1 MVGLLQLTVFVCGA
15 VLLGVE
21 IVGSRVL
28 APYFGSSIFVWGS
41 LISTFLAGLTV
52 GYYTGGFLAD
62 RKPDLSAMATLILV
76 AGVLV
81 VILPVVAP
89 PVNRVIA
96 SVDFGPRLNPLL
108 STLCLFFLPSVFM
121 GTVSPYAIK
130 LAASSLATIGNTA
143 GLIYAISTAGSIVG
157 ALVTAFYLIQLIG
170 VRSILYSLGVTL
182 MALALLLLVVNRAG
196 CRRLGKQA
204 IAWGV
209 LAVLCAGLP
218 AAAAAKVLYEK
229 DSLYHRIIV
238 TEGDGLR
245 TLRFD
250 RLRQS
255 ALDLNDP
262 DRMVFHYTQYL
273 HLAMAFHDNPQRAL
287 FIGLG
292 GGSAPRRFHQ
302 DYPNLRIDVA
312 ELDPEVV
319 NVAKRYF
326 GFEESE
332 RMKVQAVDGRIF
344 LQKTPH
350 RYDIIVLDA
359 YYADAIPFHLTTR
372 EFLKELKAKL
382 TPTGIVVSNIIGN
395 VRGPD
400 SKLFRS
406 IVKTMETEFAQ
417 THVFPVVEVSNIIV
431 IASQGKERLGKQ
443 EVIRRARSLE
453 DEGKVQFPLE
463 RYAHTYVIERIPLED
478 VPVLTDDYAP
488 VDGLLHFSAW

>member
-1 MVGLLQLTVFVCGA
+1 
-15 VLLGVE
+15 
-21 IVGSRVL
+21 
-28 APYFGSSIFVWGS
+28 
-41 LISTFLAGLTV
+41 
-52 GYYTGGFLAD
+52 
-62 RKPDLSAMATLILV
+62 
-76 AGVLV
+76 
-81 VILPVVAP
+81 
-89 PVNRVIA
+89 
-96 SVDFGPRLNPLL
+96 
-108 STLCLFFLPSVFM
+108 
-121 GTVSPYAIK
+121 
-130 LAASSLATIGNTA
+130 
-143 GLIYAISTAGSIVG
+143 
-157 ALVTAFYLIQLIG
+157 
-170 VRSILYSLGVTL
+170 
-182 MALALLLLVVNRAG
+182 MALAILLLVVSRTTP
-196 CRRLGKQA
+196 RRLGKRA
-204 IAWGV
+204 IAWGMV
-209 LAVLCAGLP
+209 MLLCAGLP
-218 AAAAAKVLYEK
+218 ASAAVKILYEK
-229 DSLYHRIIV
+229 DSLYHRIVV
-238 TEGDGLR
+238 TEDDGLR

-302 DYPNLRIDVA
+302 DYPNLLIDVA

-326 GFEESE
+326 MFEESD

-372 EFLKELKAKL
+372 EFLQELKAKL

-395 VRGPD
+395 VRGAD

-406 IVKTMETEFAQ
+406 ILKTLETEFAQ
-417 THVFPVVEVSNIIV
+417 TYVFPVVEVSNIIV
-431 IASQGKERLGKQ
+431 IASQGKDRLGKQ
-443 EVIRRARSLE
+443 ELIRSARGLE
-453 DEGKVQFPLE
+453 DAGKVQFPLE
-463 RYAHTYVIERIPLED
+463 RYAHTYVIETIPMED

>member
-1 MVGLLQLTVFVCGA
+1 M
-15 VLLGVE
+15 
-21 IVGSRVL
+21 
-28 APYFGSSIFVWGS
+28 
-41 LISTFLAGLTV
+41 
-52 GYYTGGFLAD
+52 
-62 RKPDLSAMATLILV
+62 KPQ
-76 AGVLV
+76 
-81 VILPVVAP
+81 
-89 PVNRVIA
+89 
-96 SVDFGPRLNPLL
+96 
-108 STLCLFFLPSVFM
+108 
-121 GTVSPYAIK
+121 K
-130 LAASSLATIGNTA
+130 TA
-143 GLIYAISTAGSIVG
+143 GNDDTFFQEYFHDDGGENQIDVLDAQRFSARST
-157 ALVTAFYLIQLIG
+157 
-170 VRSILYSLGVTL
+170 R
-182 MALALLLLVVNRAG
+182 
-196 CRRLGKQA
+196 
-204 IAWGV
+204 
-209 LAVLCAGLP
+209 
-218 AAAAAKVLYEK
+218 K

-238 TEGDGLR
+238 TEDDGLR

-302 DYPNLRIDVA
+302 DYPNLQIDVA

-326 GFEESE
+326 MFEESE

-372 EFLKELKAKL
+372 EFLQELKAKL

-395 VRGPD
+395 VRGAD

-406 IVKTMETEFAQ
+406 IVKTLETEFAQ
-417 THVFPVVEVSNIIV
+417 TYVFPVVEVSNIIV
-431 IASQGKERLGKQ
+431 IASQSKERLGKQ
-443 EVIRRARSLE
+443 EVIRRSRGLE

-463 RYAHTYVIERIPLED
+463 RYAHTYVIETIPMGD

>member
-15 VLLGVE
+15 VLLGLE

-41 LISTFLAGLTV
+41 LISTFLAGLTI
-52 GYYTGGFLAD
+52 GYYLGGFLAD
-62 RKPDLSAMATLILV
+62 RRPRLPAMAVLILI

-81 VILPVVAP
+81 VILPVVHP
-89 PVNRVIA
+89 YVNRTIA
-96 SVDFGPRLNPLL
+96 GIDFGPRWSPLL
-108 STLCLFFLPSVFM
+108 ATVCLFFLPSVFM

-157 ALVTAFYLIQLIG
+157 ALLTAFYLIQMIG

-182 MALALLLLVVNRAG
+182 MALALLLLITHRVTRG
-196 CRRLGKQA
+196 RLHKRA
-204 IAWGV
+204 IAWALV
-209 LAVLCAGLP
+209 AIVCSSVPALAAT
-218 AAAAAKVLYEK
+218 KTLYKK
-229 DSLYHRIIV
+229 DSLYHHIIV
-238 TEGDGLR
+238 TDDDGLR

-255 ALDLNDP
+255 AMDLNDP

-273 HLAMAFHDNPQRAL
+273 HLAMAFRDNPQRAL

-292 GGSAPRRFHQ
+292 GGSAPRRFHR
-302 DYPNLRIDVA
+302 DYPALQVDAA

-319 NVAKRYF
+319 SVAKRYF
-326 GFEESE
+326 MFQESE
-332 RMKVQAVDGRIF
+332 RMQVQTVDGRIF

-359 YYADAIPFHLTTR
+359 YFADAIPFHLTTR
-372 EFLKELKAKL
+372 EFLQELKAKL
-382 TPTGIVVSNIIGN
+382 TPTGILVSNIIGS
-395 VRGPD
+395 VRGAD

-406 IVKTMETEFAQ
+406 ILKTLQTEFPQ
-417 THVFPVVEVSNIIV
+417 TYVFPVEEVSNIIV
-431 IASQGKERLGKQ
+431 IATQEKERLSKQ
-443 EVIRRARSLE
+443 EVIRRSRRLE
-453 DEGKVQFPLE
+453 DERKVQFPLE
-463 RYAHTYVIERIPLED
+463 RFAHTYVLDPIPLQD
-478 VPVLTDDYAP
+478 VPILTDDYAP